1 MIVTLPV
8 SHLIDADI
16 LQGLSGVQA
25 LEYKE
30 VGPLLTRQLPALFHS
45 HLGIVQDAFLNW
57 FDEAAPALKRMG
69 LQLFSFDCGP
79 AAQEVRVEDH
89 AYIANGDVLTRDSLI
104 SLTAER
110 IAHIRDRLGC
120 RLAVENLNY
129 YPTDA
134 YKHVCEPDFIA
145 EIVRSNDVGFVL
157 DLAHAV
163 VSAEN
168 LGIALDAYLAA
179 LPLERVV
186 EIHLS
191 APGVCDGTQ
200 DGLWRDLHGS
210 PTQREYAILTSV
222 LSHTPENPFV
232 VIEHYASLENVVRD
246 YATLVRF
253 INERDASHAGTR

>member
-8 SHLIDADI
+8 SHLINADI

-25 LEYKE
+25 LEYKK
-30 VGPLLTRQLPALFHS
+30 VGPLLTRRLPALFHS
-45 HLGIVQDAFLNW
+45 NLGIVQDAFMDW
-57 FDEAAPALKRMG
+57 FDEVVPALRDMG

-79 AAQEVRVEDH
+79 AAREVRIEDH
-89 AYIANGDVLTRDSLI
+89 TYIANSDVLTRDSLM

-110 IAHIRDRLGC
+110 ITHIRDRLGC
-120 RLAVENLNY
+120 RLAMENLNY

-163 VSAEN
+163 VSAHN
-168 LGIALDAYLAA
+168 FGITPNAYLSA

-191 APGVCDGTQ
+191 APGMRDGTR

-210 PTQREYAILTSV
+210 PTHREYAMLASV
-222 LSHTPENPFV
+222 LSRTPENPFI
-232 VIEHYASLENVVRD
+232 VIEHYASLDDVVRD
-246 YATLVRF
+246 YATLVQF
-253 INERDASHAGTR
+253 INERDASHDGNR